1 MSHASVFLSMRL
13 RHLCSGRQKLQLQDT
28 TEFWG
33 TQIEYL
39 ILSLH
44 ALRVTHLSSFRS
56 KKAQQWRRKL
66 GRAVEGE
73 WDSRSGGL
81 RNSRQ
86 VKCDFVTYI
95 IIKC

>member
-13 RHLCSGRQKLQLQDT
+13 RHLRQTKVTTTRYHRVLGHSDRIFDT
-28 TEFWG
+28 FA
-33 TQIEYL
+33 YY
-39 ILSLH
+39 

-66 GRAVEGE
+66 GRAVERE